1 MQITKSNQVL
11 QESDSKLAAESTFLR
26 EQVAAFWQNS
36 TDDKHMANPNPAA

>member
-11 QESDSKLAAESTFLR
+11 QESDSKLAAKITFVR
-26 EQVAAFWQNS
+26 EQVAAFWLNS